1 MTGEEQGEKQMGQSE
16 EGGLS
21 FKRARMDSFWCLASV
36 IFLIVPS
43 VRGRSESLLI
53 VSSMSLMIAS
63 KRFSSDLAL
72 REDIA
77 SAMLPETTRCLSFS
91 LRREPIKEVTAF
103 GA

>member
-1 MTGEEQGEKQMGQSE
+1 
-16 EGGLS
+16 
-21 FKRARMDSFWCLASV
+21 
-36 IFLIVPS
+36 
-43 VRGRSESLLI
+43 
-53 VSSMSLMIAS
+53 
-63 KRFSSDLAL
+63 L